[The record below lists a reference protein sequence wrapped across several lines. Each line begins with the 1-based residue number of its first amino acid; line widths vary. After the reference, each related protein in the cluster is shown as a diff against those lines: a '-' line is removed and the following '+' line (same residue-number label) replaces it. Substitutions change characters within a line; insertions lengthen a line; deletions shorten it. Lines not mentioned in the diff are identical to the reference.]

1 MGAAV
6 ENSHDDVCQE
16 RVRRIPYRVPVIMHP
31 EDGSE
36 RFEGEARDISM
47 GGMFI
52 KTILPLRPGAVF
64 DIQIPMQPLNYRGAV
79 NVLWARLSEVGK
91 DQPYG
96 MAVQWF
102 NLTPVQ
108 RKLLFCQI
116 DDHIRGGGDLLVG
129 TPDAE
134 REARPAARSPVASKA
149 VVAPDR
155 TRLIV
160 GLAITAAVVVVLL
173 MLL

>member
-1 MGAAV
+1 MK
-6 ENSHDDVCQE
+6 NSHDDVCQE
-16 RVRRIPYRVPVIMHP
+16 RVRRIPYRVPVIMYP
-31 EDGSE
+31 KDDSE

-52 KTILPLRPGAVF
+52 KTILPLRRGTVF
-64 DIQIPMQPLNYRGAV
+64 DIEIPMQPLNYRGAV
-79 NVLWARLSEVGK
+79 DVLWARHSEVGE

-96 MAVQWF
+96 MAVQWA
-102 NLTPVQ
+102 NLTPAQ
-108 RKLLFCQI
+108 RKLLFRQI
-116 DDHIRGGGDLLVG
+116 DDHVRGGGDLLVG

-134 REARPAARSPVASKA
+134 REGRPAARSPVASKA
-149 VVAPDR
+149 VAEPDR

-160 GLAITAAVVVVLL
+160 GLAITALVVVVLL